1 MEWRYVYGIRRTM
14 RRSHDSDASNIS
26 DNDDTQAERRRIRR
40 CFHCLSH
47 RMPTSR
53 CARYDLDK
61 IVWCPVS
68 RAASFNCGVNEGTW
82 GVEGICQSTEERTRQ
97 SAQDRGKRRQA
108 ASAEVAL
115 ARVA

>member
-1 MEWRYVYGIRRTM
+1 MEWRYAYGIRRTM
-14 RRSHDSDASNIS
+14 RLSHDSDASNIS
-26 DNDDTQAERRRIRR
+26 DDDDTQAERRRIRR

-53 CARYDLDK
+53 CARYDLDSDRM
-61 IVWCPVS
+61 VS